1 MWRLL
6 SLGLLAGALFLAAL
20 AWWPAEQPSVPATQ
34 AVASIPATQ
43 GSTPTSAQ
51 SQAWLTP
58 ADRAP
63 AKPGP
68 LPSTL
73 QGASHG
79 VSLGTDSEGNL
90 QLSKDILH
98 LFEFYLAAIEEE
110 PIEALLQRIQWDL
123 ASQLQQPARGQAND
137 LLRRYLDYRLGL
149 AALTEPASLD
159 SRGLAAHLQRVDGL
173 RLQFFTADEH
183 EALFG
188 AERAEDAHLLA
199 TLQNNENPGSQID
212 PEQML
217 GDDQRLQRQQAIRDA
232 ELFEQVEQLRANG
245 ASAGQI
251 YAVREQ
257 QLGSEAATALAQL
270 DEQQVLWKQRLE
282 AFSAE
287 RQRIR
292 SSDLSAEDQRQ
303 AISTVLASSFDE
315 REQLRVRALHD
326 EW

>member
-1 MWRLL
+1 MRRLM
-6 SLGLLAGALFLAAL
+6 SLGLLAGILPLVALL
-20 AWWPAEQPSVPATQ
+20 WWPDDESSAPGVPPTEAHPISQ
-34 AVASIPATQ
+34 GPA
-43 GSTPTSAQ
+43 PTRSQ
-51 SQAWLTP
+51 SQAWLAPT
-58 ADRAP
+58 DRP
-63 AKPGP
+63 LTKPGP
-68 LPSTL
+68 LPRSL

-79 VSLGTDSEGNL
+79 VTLGSDPEGNL
-90 QLSKDILH
+90 RVQQDILR

-123 ASQLQQPARGQAND
+123 ANQLQPPARDQANA

-149 AALTEPASLD
+149 MALTEPASLD
-159 SRGLAAHLQRVDGL
+159 SHSLATHLEKVDAL
-173 RLQFFTADEH
+173 RQQFFTAE
-183 EALFG
+183 EQTALFA

-212 PEQML
+212 PGQML
-217 GDDQRLQRQQAIRDA
+217 GDEQRLQRQQASRDA
-232 ELFEQVEQLRANG
+232 EVFEQVEELRASG

-270 DEQQVLWKQRLE
+270 DEQQALWQQRLE
-282 AFSAE
+282 AFTTE

-292 SSDLSAEDQRQ
+292 ASALSAEEQRQ

>member
-1 MWRLL
+1 MRRLM
-6 SLGLLAGALFLAAL
+6 SLGLLAGILPLVALL
-20 AWWPAEQPSVPATQ
+20 WWPDDESSAPSAPPTEAPPISQGPA
-34 AVASIPATQ
+34 P
-43 GSTPTSAQ
+43 TPSQ
-51 SQAWLTP
+51 SQAWLAPT
-58 ADRAP
+58 DRP
-63 AKPGP
+63 LAKPGP
-68 LPSTL
+68 LPLSL

-79 VSLGTDSEGNL
+79 VTLGTDPEGNL
-90 QLSKDILH
+90 RVQQDILR